1 MNTSSM
7 ASQVNGSNIIFEEG
21 FANFSSLV
29 NSSDIVFEEG
39 FTNFSSPVN
48 RSNIVFEEG
57 IANFS
62 NSLYSKLDRT
72 GNEFLSPYSITSALL
87 LLMLGTG
94 KTTNKQMKSVIFEY
108 EEPDDIDLGYQLLNE
123 KLFTRTTSGVTLAMA
138 NRLYSRKGLNLLN
151 TFSTKASTYYGSD
164 VEPLDFVKE
173 AENSRL
179 TINNWISNNTNNRIQ
194 NMIPKGV
201 LNANT
206 VLVLTNAIYFKG
218 KWEKEFNTKDTAQR
232 NFFVRANEQKL
243 VNMMYGKFD
252 AKSGEDLS
260 LDCKV
265 LQLPYQGNQIS
276 MIFVLP
282 NSGDGLSELESKLT
296 VNTFKTLLSSLKTQ
310 KTIIRIPKF
319 TMTSEYDLKPVCTA
333 LGITE
338 IFDDKIADFSEMFKS
353 DDTRVR
359 VTEARHKAFI
369 EVNEEGSEAAAAT
382 SLTISLTSARIPDP
396 QLFEFVA
403 DHPFLFVIQDDETG
417 APLFIG
423 RYARP

>member
-265 LQLPYQGNQIS
+265 LQLPYQGKQIS

-353 DDTRVR
+353 DDTIP
-359 VTEARHKAFI
+359 EA
-369 EVNEEGSEAAAAT
+369 N
-382 SLTISLTSARIPDP
+382 
-396 QLFEFVA
+396 
-403 DHPFLFVIQDDETG
+403 
-417 APLFIG
+417 
-423 RYARP
+423 